1 MARKKAI
8 DGNGTKLKQNGTAI
22 AGIVSFDTIP
32 GWSRTE
38 IEDTEVGNAS
48 VQTYIL
54 GTLKHFNALAF
65 TAKFANSA
73 DIPTGN
79 VEWVIEFPNGAT
91 LTFWG
96 ELSQLGDVS
105 ASNNSAVQR
114 SCTITLTNLNAS
126 GEETA
131 PVAAAGGSSSS
142 SSSASA

>member
-8 DGNGTKLKQNGTAI
+8 DGNGTKLKQNGTEI

-38 IEDTEVGNAS
+38 IEDTEVGNTS

-54 GTLKHFNALAF
+54 GTLKHYNALAF
-65 TAKFANSA
+65 TAKFANSP

-96 ELSQLGDVS
+96 ELSTLGDVTV
-105 ASNNSAVQR
+105 SNNNAVQR
-114 SCTITLTNLNAS
+114 SCSITLTNLNAS

-131 PVAAAGGSSSS
+131 PVAVYGSGSS